1 MCFFFFFLFLDPFQ
15 DNRWQSSR
23 LMTLFGCDSFSDFPC
38 FCNLDGFETFS
49 LGVWQ
54 NAPLLWFGWCFS
66 LMVRLGKY
74 PFHRLSRLVWIS
86 TVDVDL
92 DHLAKVAF
100 ARFLLSKLEHRPARP
115 RPSLPLHTLEG
126 SPCMKSTPK
135 EQGFGLQGLRVE
147 NLHQLFGFLLHGR
160 CILPAPPPALLLFIQ
175 YFVYVSADSWMF
187 IYSLGYNPASFCSDG
202 CSFGHWELCCW
213 PLCPFS
219 TLWCFTGKS
228 SLTFWC
234 CRFPPGFCCV
244 LVIFFAPSGAVTGHM
259 LRGLGTH
266 DWLRLSWPVLLT
278 CVTLVSRMKF
288 TMNLQLTEL

>member
-115 RPSLPLHTLEG
+115 LPSLPLHTLEG

-160 CILPAPPPALLLFIQ
+160 CILPAPPPPPFFCSFSTLYMSVRTRGCLF
-175 YFVYVSADSWMF
+175 
-187 IYSLGYNPASFCSDG
+187 YSLGYNPASLCSDG

-244 LVIFFAPSGAVTGHM
+244 LVIFFCPKWSSDRSHAQRFGHS
-259 LRGLGTH
+259 
-266 DWLRLSWPVLLT
+266 WLA
-278 CVTLVSRMKF
+278 
-288 TMNLQLTEL
+288 